1 MPSAATEIAKS
12 SPPRVL
18 HRIRPPRGW
27 LVPNI
32 GEIWE
37 FRELLRTLAARDLK
51 VRYRQTILGGL
62 WVVLQPLIAAGIFA
76 FVFGAVAGL
85 RAGPTPYFIFAL
97 AGQVAWM
104 AFAATLTRVSTSL
117 LLNTAL
123 VSKVYFPRLILPLYT
138 LFSAAVDVAVAFSLL
153 LLLMAVYRVAPT
165 FNTLLL
171 PLWLFLLTLMGL
183 GSGLA
188 AAALTVRYRDVHLVL
203 PVIVQLLTYGSPV
216 GWGLA
221 EMGKHV
227 PARLQAVYF
236 LLNPAAPLV
245 EAFRWSL
252 LGQGEVPW
260 SWVGYA
266 AAMAVLFFC
275 AGVAIFRAEERV
287 FADVI

>member
-1 MPSAATEIAKS
+1 
-12 SPPRVL
+12 L
-18 HRIRPPRGW
+18 W
-27 LVPNI
+27 
-32 GEIWE
+32 
-37 FRELLRTLAARDLK
+37 TLAARDLK
-51 VRYRQTILGGL
+51 VRYRQTALGGI

-85 RAGPTPYFIFAL
+85 RSGPTPYFIFAL

-138 LFSAAVDVAVAFSLL
+138 LLSAMVDVAVGLVLL
-153 LLLMAVYRVAPT
+153 FLLMAMYRLPLASPA
-165 FNTLLL
+165 FFF

-203 PVIVQLLTYGSPV
+203 PVLVQLLTYGSPV

-221 EMGKHV
+221 EMGTHI
-227 PARLQAVYF
+227 PAPFQAVYF
-236 LLNPAAPLV
+236 FLNPAAPLV
-245 EAFRWSL
+245 EALRWSL
-252 LGQGEVPW
+252 LGQGNPPW
-260 SWVGYA
+260 RWIGYA
-266 AAMAVLFFC
+266 AVMALGLLA
-275 AGVAIFRAEERV
+275 AGTLIFRYQERA